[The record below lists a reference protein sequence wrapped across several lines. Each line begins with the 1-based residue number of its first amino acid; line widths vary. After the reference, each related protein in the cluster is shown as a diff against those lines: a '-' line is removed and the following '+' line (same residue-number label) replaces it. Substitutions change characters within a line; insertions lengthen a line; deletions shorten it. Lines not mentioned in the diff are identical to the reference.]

1 MCVIAHCTTW
11 RLCQF
16 CTTALQIVREKR
28 RAVLLLGSN
37 AGISNWVHEIPT
49 MGARAMTGWKSVVV
63 LAAIIGTV
71 AVTACR
77 REMRHEPLKGL
88 GAADVPMTQQ
98 IAE

>member
-1 MCVIAHCTTW
+1 
-11 RLCQF
+11 
-16 CTTALQIVREKR
+16 
-28 RAVLLLGSN
+28 
-37 AGISNWVHEIPT
+37 
-49 MGARAMTGWKSVVV
+49 MTGWKSVVV

-88 GAADVPMTQQ
+88 GAADVPVTQQ